1 MNILNSLFLAALD
14 AGSIATA
21 VVDFF
26 DVIKIVLTIY
36 GLWHVFSGFVSVA
49 DGQKEDN
56 PNAKSRGYR
65 EVSAGVGVILIAWIG
80 VPKIGEF
87 VKNAI
92 TSAGTSGVL
101 VLPPFIR

>member
-14 AGSIATA
+14 AGTIATA
-21 VVDFF
+21 VVDLFS
-26 DVIKIVLTIY
+26 VIKIILSIY
-36 GLWHVFSGFVSVA
+36 GLWHIFSGFVSVA

-56 PNAKSRGYR
+56 PNAKSRGYK

-80 VPKIGEF
+80 VPKIAEV

-92 TSAGTSGVL
+92 TSAGTPGVL

>member
-1 MNILNSLFLAALD
+1 MNILNSLFLAAAD
-14 AGSIATA
+14 AGVIADTA
-21 VVDFF
+21 VDLF
-26 DVIKIVLTIY
+26 DVIKIVLSIY
-36 GLWHVFSGFVSVA
+36 GVWHIFSGFVSVA

-56 PNAKSRGYR
+56 PNAKFRGYK

-80 VPKIGEF
+80 VPKIADL
-87 VKNAI
+87 VKNLI

>member
-1 MNILNSLFLAALD
+1 MNILNSLFLAAAD
-14 AGSIATA
+14 AGAIADTA
-21 VVDFF
+21 VDLF
-26 DVIKIVLTIY
+26 DVIKIVLSIY
-36 GLWHVFSGFVSVA
+36 GVWHIFSGFVSVA

-56 PNAKSRGYR
+56 PNAKSRGYK

-80 VPKIGEF
+80 VPKIADL
-87 VKNAI
+87 VKNLI

>member
-1 MNILNSLFLAALD
+1 MNILNSLFLAATD
-14 AGSIATA
+14 ASVIADTA
-21 VVDFF
+21 VDLF
-26 DVIKIVLTIY
+26 DVIKIVLSIY
-36 GLWHVFSGFVSVA
+36 GVWHIFSGFVSVA

-56 PNAKSRGYR
+56 PNAKSRGYK

-80 VPKIGEF
+80 VPKIAEL
-87 VKNAI
+87 VRNLI

>member
-21 VVDFF
+21 VVDLF
-26 DVIKIVLTIY
+26 DVIKIVLTVY
-36 GLWHVFSGFVSVA
+36 GVWHVFSGFVSVA

-80 VPKIGEF
+80 VPKIGEL

>member
-1 MNILNSLFLAALD
+1 MHILNSLFLAALD

-21 VVDFF
+21 VVDLF
-26 DVIKIVLTIY
+26 DVIKVVLTVY
-36 GLWHVFSGFVSVA
+36 GVWHVFSGFVSVA

-80 VPKIGEF
+80 VPKIGEL

>member
-1 MNILNSLFLAALD
+1 MNILNSLFLAATD
-14 AGSIATA
+14 AGVIADTA
-21 VVDFF
+21 VDLF
-26 DVIKIVLTIY
+26 DVIKIVLSIY
-36 GLWHVFSGFVSVA
+36 GVWHIFSGFVSVA

-56 PNAKSRGYR
+56 PNAKSRGYK

-80 VPKIGEF
+80 VPKIAEL
-87 VKNAI
+87 VRNII

>member
-21 VVDFF
+21 VVDLF

-36 GLWHVFSGFVSVA
+36 GVWHVFSGFVSVA

-56 PNAKSRGYR
+56 PSAKSRGYR

-80 VPKIGEF
+80 VPKIGEL
-87 VKNAI
+87 VKNVI